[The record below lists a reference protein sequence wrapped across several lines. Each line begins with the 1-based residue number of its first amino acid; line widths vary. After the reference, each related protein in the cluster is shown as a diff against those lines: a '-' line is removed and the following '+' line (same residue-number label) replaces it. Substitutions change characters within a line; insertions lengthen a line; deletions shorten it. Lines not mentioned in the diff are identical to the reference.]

1 MYMLISMYLL
11 EIPIAVIQISLVQ
24 DQNDRDFTFYVISI
38 CVLSKLTVPV
48 LRDNEDHSIRIFY
61 NCSFLISECCHLW
74 LLKQVNTFCIVLFAH
89 TVISTCRESCAVY
102 TLPGHRAAFLWI
114 FILLAI
120 FWVSVVWVEVL
131 FLVFNHLLLKI
142 F

>member
-24 DQNDRDFTFYVISI
+24 DQNYRDFTLYVISI

-61 NCSFLISECCHLW
+61 NCSFLISD
-74 LLKQVNTFCIVLFAH
+74 I
-89 TVISTCRESCAVY
+89 Y
-102 TLPGHRAAFLWI
+102 DY
-114 FILLAI
+114 
-120 FWVSVVWVEVL
+120 
-131 FLVFNHLLLKI
+131 
-142 F
+142 